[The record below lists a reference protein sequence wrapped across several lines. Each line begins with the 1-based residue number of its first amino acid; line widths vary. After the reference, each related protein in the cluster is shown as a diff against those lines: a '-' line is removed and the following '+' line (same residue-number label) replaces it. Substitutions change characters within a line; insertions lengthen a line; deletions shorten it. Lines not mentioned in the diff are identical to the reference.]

1 MQEYKK
7 KGKSFTKAEWN
18 TEYNVKW
25 LENIMEYID
34 RSITTPGVKPEKTYV
49 PSQEHVS
56 HFLPGRYRGALLDG
70 GDGGRRDISELLEQL
85 LELSL

>member
-34 RSITTPGVKPEKTYV
+34 RSITTPGVKPAQTYM
-49 PSQEHVS
+49 PSKPHAV
-56 HFLPGRYRGALLDG
+56 F
-70 GDGGRRDISELLEQL
+70 QL
-85 LELSL
+85 Q